1 MISSFSLSLPTLLL
15 LYGISSLSEVFNGGC
30 YCFHIVVRTYPTP
43 GLLFLTNSL
52 PTLVHARLLL
62 FPPFFLFFL
71 CYIIDVRFPL
81 HDLSHR
87 YIPFVLHTAN
97 VSCHLGLD
105 WIHLTVQTQTD
116 TQRYTPHH
124 IPIYIYPTHIPTSN
138 VPRFPSRSF
147 YPLNPRMIP
156 ASLRSF
162 VVKLA
167 LYSPPVVAL
176 GLQQHLLLN
185 VYIRA

>member
-1 MISSFSLSLPTLLL
+1 MFPHCCTYVSDTWVVVLNKLLTHPCSCAFTSSLPPL
-15 LYGISSLSEVFNGGC
+15 
-30 YCFHIVVRTYPTP
+30 
-43 GLLFLTNSL
+43 
-52 PTLVHARLLL
+52 
-62 FPPFFLFFL
+62 FFLFFL

-167 LYSPPVVAL
+167 LYPPPVVAL